1 MDKSNL
7 ELFKQAISDGLSK
20 KFDSVVNS
28 YTDEIVCSEQHNLAM
43 RTIVYGKAD
52 AKRTWSPKMKRVVA
66 ILVAAAL
73 LLTSCGIIFRNEI
86 REIFEDVYDFFTA
99 ITYTEKGSDGEF
111 IEEVYELGY
120 LPEGY
125 YLSIEN
131 IRPIGAQ
138 YEFKNENG
146 DYIWFE
152 QKNVDGTNFVVD
164 NEEGYSRIN
173 EIEGYIIYYRYTEPK
188 HYYIWNDGKYSM
200 KISSTIKLSNKEIL
214 LMLQGITTK

>member
-28 YTDEIVCSEQHNLAM
+28 YTDEIVCSEQHNFAM
-43 RTIVYGKAD
+43 RTMVYGKAD

-66 ILVAAAL
+66 ILIAAAL
-73 LLTSCGIIFRNEI
+73 LLTSCAVIFCNEI
-86 REIFEDVYDFFTA
+86 REVLEEFFVRVTYPNAEDDD
-99 ITYTEKGSDGEF
+99 I

-120 LPEGY
+120 LPKGY

-131 IRPIGAQ
+131 IRPLRVK
-138 YEFKNENG
+138 YEFKNANE

-152 QKNVDGTNFVVD
+152 QKSIDGTDVYID
-164 NEEGYSRIN
+164 NESGYSHIK
-173 EIEGYIIYYRYTEPK
+173 EIEAYEVYYRYTDK
-188 HYYIWNDGKYSM
+188 NHLYVWSNVKYSM
-200 KISSTIKLSNKEIL
+200 CIKSTTELPNFEIIAIIEGITIK
-214 LMLQGITTK
+214 

>member
-28 YTDEIVCSEQHNLAM
+28 YTDEIVCSEQHNFAM
-43 RTIVYGKAD
+43 RTMVYGKAD

-66 ILVAAAL
+66 ILIAAAL

-86 REIFEDVYDFFTA
+86 REIFEELFVKL
-99 ITYTEKGSDGEF
+99 TYSDSEDGKV
-111 IEEVYELGY
+111 IEDVYELEY

-125 YLSIEN
+125 SLSIEN

-152 QKNVDGTNFVVD
+152 QKNVDGTDFVVD
-164 NEEGYSRIN
+164 NEDGYSHIK
-173 EIEGYIIYYRYTEPK
+173 EIDTYEVYYRYTDK
-188 HYYIWNDGKYSM
+188 NHLYVWSNAKYSM
-200 KISSTIKLSNKEIL
+200 CIKSTTELPNLEIIAIIEGVTIK
-214 LMLQGITTK
+214 

>member
-43 RTIVYGKAD
+43 RTMVYGKTD

-66 ILVAAAL
+66 ILIAAAL
-73 LLTSCGIIFRNEI
+73 LLTSCAVIFRNEI
-86 REIFEDVYDFFTA
+86 REIFEELFVKL
-99 ITYTEKGSDGEF
+99 TYSDSEDGKV
-111 IEEVYELGY
+111 IEDVYELEY

-125 YLSIEN
+125 SLSIEN

-152 QKNVDGTNFVVD
+152 QKNVDGTDFVVD
-164 NEEGYSRIN
+164 NEDGYSHIK
-173 EIEGYIIYYRYTEPK
+173 EIDTYEVYYRYTDK
-188 HYYIWNDGKYSM
+188 NHIYVWNDGKYSM
-200 KISSTIKLSNKEIL
+200 KLKSTNQLSIEDIGLIL
-214 LMLQGITTK
+214 LGLTAK